1 MLKNSFSP
9 SLCIECMTSPPADTF
24 FNTRTV
30 TLPNPLYM
38 CSWIKILFV
47 DTHTHT
53 HTLATGCK
61 TSTPP
66 LVLMAFRLCSDCTQ
80 IKRIYQLEARLQ
92 TDCTLEWGGSD
103 TVLLSWHRAACINQ
117 RKRRWAEQRR
127 WTERRARS
135 GWEKGKKASEGHEVE
150 TSPGNGSQSGTT
162 KGQKSFFLLQWVSAS
177 EPCVRVTSV
186 HVL

>member
-150 TSPGNGSQSGTT
+150 TSPGNGSRSGTM
-162 KGQKSFFLLQWVSAS
+162 
-177 EPCVRVTSV
+177 
-186 HVL
+186 